1 MAKPSISADPS
12 PANDVLPAGGPPARR
27 SRTKVVLPAL
37 LGLSALVGG
46 SLYLAS
52 AGKESTDDAF
62 VEGHVVNVAAR
73 IPGLVERVLVKDNQE
88 VRPGAVLVELDDRDA
103 RVRLQAAE
111 ADLASAKANLAAAES
126 QLAFTTQNV
135 VATLHQAKGGVSQ
148 ASALSGTSRA
158 GIDQAKA
165 DLTSAESRHALAQ
178 LELGRSKK
186 LFADGSIG
194 RAELDAR
201 ESAYTQAA
209 AALEQARARVAS
221 AEAGLTNAAGT
232 IETARGRLL
241 AANTGPQQVEV
252 ARAQVGVAKARVA
265 QAQAAFDQAA
275 LNLSYTKIV
284 APSHGVVS
292 RRTVEPG
299 QMVDPSRPLL
309 SITDLDD
316 VWVVANF
323 KEDQLAEMRERQ
335 RARIRVDTYG
345 RRDVAAHVESFAGG
359 TGSRFALLPPDNA
372 SGNFTKVVQR
382 VPVLIRLDEKP
393 QGMALRPGMSALV
406 TVWTK

>member
-1 MAKPSISADPS
+1 MSKNHAQPDIGAAEPLTPTKRA
-12 PANDVLPAGGPPARR
+12 
-27 SRTKVVLPAL
+27 RTKVVLPVLIAVFTIA
-37 LGLSALVGG
+37 GTA
-46 SLYLAS
+46 LYLAG

-62 VEGHVVNVAAR
+62 VEGHVVNVASR
-73 IPGLVERVLVKDNQE
+73 ISGLVERVLVKDNQ
-88 VRPGAVLVELDDRDA
+88 VVSAGTVLVELDDRDA
-103 RVRLQAAE
+103 KVRVQAAS
-111 ADLASAKANLAAAES
+111 ADLESAKANLAAAEA
-126 QLAFTTQNV
+126 QLAFTSQNV
-135 VATLHQAKGGVSQ
+135 VATLRQAKGGVSQ

-158 GIDQAKA
+158 SIDQSKA
-165 DLTSAESRHALAQ
+165 DVVAAQSRESLAA
-178 LELGRSKK
+178 LELNRSKK

-201 ESAYTQAA
+201 ESAHTQAA
-209 AALEQARARVAS
+209 AALEQARARLAS

-232 IETARGRLL
+232 VETARGRLI
-241 AANTGPQQVEV
+241 AANTGPQQVEM

-265 QAQAAFDQAA
+265 QAEAALEQAS

-284 APSHGVVS
+284 ASTHGVVS

-323 KEDQLAEMRERQ
+323 KEDQLADMREGQ
-335 RARIRVDTYG
+335 PAVIRVDTYG
-345 RRDVAAHVESFAGG
+345 RRQVAARVESFAGG

-382 VPVLIRLDEKP
+382 VPVLLRLAEKP

-406 TVWTK
+406 TVKTH